1 MKVPCCSTLL
11 WGQGYSPAPEPSG
24 MGFER
29 LAVAT
34 KNSRRPS
41 QSWML
46 HICGLLHLPLWPFQQ
61 RIQGISCGKMMAEE
75 SSGNVVVCPPT
86 LGVPPLSQMD
96 TVGARQ
102 IELCGQ
108 RAACWAMKAL
118 SFDNS
123 HTEGMASQGW
133 SSILKQETQAP
144 SSNIPPKPRRRGA
157 SGDGRKGAQK
167 ETRSEPG
174 PLQCSPLT
182 PSGLGGPK
190 PDLAEEH
197 SLLGMRLRF

>member
-24 MGFER
+24 MGFEK
-29 LAVAT
+29 LALAT
-34 KNSRRPS
+34 KNTGRASR
-41 QSWML
+41 SWML
-46 HICGLLHLPLWPFQQ
+46 HICGLLDLPLWPFQQ

-75 SSGNVVVCPPT
+75 SSGDVVVCPPT
-86 LGVPPLSQMD
+86 LGVPLWVKWTPWEPGGL
-96 TVGARQ
+96 
-102 IELCGQ
+102 EPCGQ
-108 RAACWAMKAL
+108 RAACRAMKAL

-123 HTEGMASQGW
+123 HTEGMASQGR
-133 SSILKQETQAP
+133 SSILKQETQAS

-157 SGDGRKGAQK
+157 SGEGRKGTQK
-167 ETRSEPG
+167 ETQSEPG

-182 PSGLGGPK
+182 NTGLGGPK
-190 PDLAEEH
+190 PDLAEER